1 MLEKLRKL
9 WEGTGK
15 KRLPLHYLIV
25 VLGIGAAAMILTDFL
40 QVERDSP
47 LGLAGG
53 GGGGA
58 GQAESASASWFGG
71 GNNAGEDAAAPAMGA
86 KSAPDIIAEYENI
99 YATQLRDI
107 LTSVV
112 GVGEVEVMVNLEST
126 PELVMAQNTNNRSST
141 NQEMDKDKATRN
153 QSDQTKD
160 AEVVIVQG
168 GKQDQPVVVKTV
180 KPRVRGVLVVAKG
193 ADNIQV
199 KAWITEAVQK
209 VLDVPAY
216 KISILPKKG

>member
-1 MLEKLRKL
+1 MLEKLKKL
-9 WEGTGK
+9 WEGNSKDK
-15 KRLPLHYLIV
+15 KLKPLHYLIV
-25 VLGIGAAAMILTDFL
+25 VLGIGIAAMILTDFL
-40 QVERDSP
+40 RVEKDQP
-47 LGLAGG
+47 LGFASG

-58 GQAESASASWFGG
+58 PPGDGGGWFESAGSDS
-71 GNNAGEDAAAPAMGA
+71 AAPAIGG
-86 KSAPDIIAEYENI
+86 SPAPDIIADYENI
-99 YATQLRDI
+99 YETQLGDI
-107 LTSVV
+107 LASVV

-126 PELVMAQNTNNRSST
+126 PELVVAQNTNNRSST

-153 QSDQTKD
+153 QNDQTKD

-168 GKQDQPVVVKTV
+168 GKQDQPVIVKTL